1 MKLAGLCLFSRLAL
15 SYGSWTQVS
24 DGPSPRS
31 LHAGA
36 GSQDGRFWIH
46 GGSGESLLGDTWVF
60 LCEASAWTHEEVPVA
75 VQGAPPMRKEHVAA
89 WDPDRQ
95 ALWLHGG
102 VGETQLQDL
111 WQLSSNVWTLVSDTG
126 PRLSDHA
133 AVWDATNGALWIHG
147 GFDGTLKGDV
157 WKFESY
163 GSRWIQIQDSNPP
176 SARAHHVAAW
186 DPAGLTMWMHAGY
199 DGSPLIC
206 T

>member
-1 MKLAGLCLFSRLAL
+1 MFFELFWAQLLVTHA
-15 SYGSWTQVS
+15 SWTLVS
-24 DGPSPRS
+24 ELGPSRS
-31 LHAGA
+31 LHAAA
-36 GSQDGRFWIH
+36 GTPDGRFWVH
-46 GGSGESLLGDTWVF
+46 GGSGESLQADVWVF
-60 LCEASAWTHEEVPVA
+60 LDSADVWSEPTIEVL
-75 VQGAPPMRKEHVAA
+75 PPERKDHVAA

-126 PRLSDHA
+126 PRLSDHV